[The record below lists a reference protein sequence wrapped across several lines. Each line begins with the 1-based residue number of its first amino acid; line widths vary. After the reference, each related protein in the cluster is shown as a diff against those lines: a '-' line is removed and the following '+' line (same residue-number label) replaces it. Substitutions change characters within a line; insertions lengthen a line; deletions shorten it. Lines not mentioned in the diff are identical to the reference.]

1 MSFCKFSPSYQ
12 TSNKT
17 VVDNIF
23 ISEYLPNAPDLCVK
37 AYLLGL
43 YQCNNST
50 NEDNSLEYFA
60 KVLNLPN
67 EDVISLFKYW
77 EEKGL
82 VQVLSTDPVE
92 VRFLPVIS
100 NAQAIKK
107 FKTDKYTDFNIQ
119 LQELFPHHMLT
130 QNEYGEFYYLMENK
144 HIEQSALLEIVKY
157 CANYKDFKMLPN
169 YALTVAKDWLRE
181 GIISL
186 DAVKKKIEELGIV
199 DDNVSLILLAMGS
212 KRKIQIEDK
221 DMLNK
226 WLNSYGFELNTI
238 TFVIKSMKAKNRR
251 TDMYSLDNILTK
263 YFQMKLISIPEIENY
278 EVEKENLY
286 FIAMTINKELGIYY
300 EDVTKE
306 IDTYIITWLNMGY
319 DKDTLKM
326 IANNCFLSTIK
337 TLEGMNNIINKLFKL
352 GIVSM
357 QAYMQYIDD
366 NLVQDEKIKQVL
378 SALGLTRNVNNVDRQ
393 FYKVWT
399 TDWKFSDDIILYG
412 ASLSTGT
419 NNAIQYLNKLLS
431 NWNNLGLKTL
441 SKVKTD
447 KSKDKENKSN
457 NNTNSGF
464 IHNNYTKEQI
474 SSFLTNLDGEVEV

>member
-1 MSFCKFSPSYQ
+1 MSSNPIICTVPG
-12 TSNKT
+12 TSTPREIKD
-17 VVDNIF
+17 DNIP
-23 ISEYLPNAPDLCVK
+23 SA
-37 AYLLGL
+37 
-43 YQCNNST
+43 T
-50 NEDNSLEYFA
+50 
-60 KVLNLPN
+60 
-67 EDVISLFKYW
+67 
-77 EEKGL
+77 
-82 VQVLSTDPVE
+82 LS
-92 VRFLPVIS
+92 
-100 NAQAIKK
+100 
-107 FKTDKYTDFNIQ
+107 
-119 LQELFPHHMLT
+119 
-130 QNEYGEFYYLMENK
+130 
-144 HIEQSALLEIVKY
+144 
-157 CANYKDFKMLPN
+157 
-169 YALTVAKDWLRE
+169 
-181 GIISL
+181 
-186 DAVKKKIEELGIV
+186 
-199 DDNVSLILLAMGS
+199 
-212 KRKIQIEDK
+212 
-221 DMLNK
+221 
-226 WLNSYGFELNTI
+226 
-238 TFVIKSMKAKNRR
+238 FVIKSMKAKNRR

-286 FIAMTINKELGIYY
+286 FIAMAINKELGIYY

-378 SALGLTRNVNNVDRQ
+378 STLGLTRTVNNADRQ

-399 TDWKFSDDIILYG
+399 TDWKFSDEIILYA

-441 SKVKTD
+441 SKVKLD

-457 NNTNSGF
+457 NNSNSGF